1 MAAFVPGLPL
11 ATPSTPRAT
20 TFLGSTA
27 VSTPPP
33 SASAS
38 ASRRVAATMVA
49 AVGTPS
55 KFERMRHKWGTP
67 AMDESKGGMYEEFAS
82 ALEGL
87 SYNFSEGDIVP
98 GVVQQLDPHGAMVD
112 IGAKASAVCPTAEVC
127 IAQDVVLED
136 VLALGDQRE
145 FQVIRSENADGE
157 LLLSIRRI
165 EYSRAWARVAQ
176 LAAENVTVNA
186 TVESINRGG
195 GLVTVEGLRAF
206 LPGSHISVRR
216 ETHEDLVGMELPLKL
231 IQVDPEE
238 KKLVV
243 SHRLA
248 AAAALMTNLTTGAVV
263 KGTVRSVKPYGAFVD
278 IGGVSGLLHISQIS
292 HDHVKDI
299 ELVLSLG
306 MEVKAYVMNQDKS
319 KGRISLSTKV
329 LEAEPGDMMNDPAAV
344 FAVAEETAARYAA
357 RVEEERAA
365 ASSVADDIVS
375 SLDIASL
382 DDLGLGVDVDDVAP
396 ANATAGADAAPAAP
410 AVAGAA
416 AE

>member
-1 MAAFVPGLPL
+1 
-11 ATPSTPRAT
+11 
-20 TFLGSTA
+20 
-27 VSTPPP
+27 
-33 SASAS
+33 
-38 ASRRVAATMVA
+38 MVT
-49 AVGTPS
+49 AVGTPT
-55 KFERMRHKWGTP
+55 KFDRMRQKWGAP
-67 AMDESKGGMYEEFAS
+67 AVDESKGDMYEEFAS

-98 GVVQQLDPHGAMVD
+98 GVVQQLDPNGAMVD
-112 IGAKASAVCPTAEVC
+112 VGAKASAVCPTAEVC
-127 IAQDVVLED
+127 IAQNVALED
-136 VLALGDQRE
+136 VLTLGEQRE
-145 FQVIRSENADGE
+145 FQIIRSENADGE

-176 LAAENVTVNA
+176 LAAEDVTITA
-186 TVESINRGG
+186 TVESVNRGG

-216 ETHEDLVGMELPLKL
+216 EAQEDLVGMELPLKF
-231 IQVDPEE
+231 IQVDQDE

-248 AAAALMTNLTTGAVV
+248 AAASRMTSLETGTVV
-263 KGTVRSVKPYGAFVD
+263 SGTVRSVKPYGAFVD

-299 ELVLSLG
+299 EAVLSPG
-306 MEVKAYVMNQDKS
+306 MEVKAYVMNQDKD

-329 LEAEPGDMMNDPAAV
+329 LEAEPGDMMTDPAAV
-344 FAVAEETAARYAA
+344 FAVAEDTAARYLA

-382 DDLGLGVDVDDVAP
+382 DDLGLGVDVDGAAPEGAP
-396 ANATAGADAAPAAP
+396 AVADAAPAAT

>member
-1 MAAFVPGLPL
+1 M
-11 ATPSTPRAT
+11 
-20 TFLGSTA
+20 
-27 VSTPPP
+27 
-33 SASAS
+33 
-38 ASRRVAATMVA
+38 
-49 AVGTPS
+49 
-55 KFERMRHKWGTP
+55 
-67 AMDESKGGMYEEFAS
+67 
-82 ALEGL
+82 EGL

-98 GVVQQLDPHGAMVD
+98 GVVQQLDPNGAMVD
-112 IGAKASAVCPTAEVC
+112 VGAKASAVCPTAEVC
-127 IAQDVVLED
+127 IAQDVALEEVLT
-136 VLALGDQRE
+136 LGDQRE
-145 FQVIRSENADGE
+145 FQIIRSENADGE

-176 LAAENVTVNA
+176 LAAEDVTITA
-186 TVESINRGG
+186 TVESVNRGG

-216 ETHEDLVGMELPLKL
+216 EAQEDLVGMELPLKL

-248 AAAALMTNLTTGAVV
+248 AAASRMTSLETGSVV
-263 KGTVRSVKPYGAFVD
+263 MGTVRSVKPYGAFVD

-299 ELVLSLG
+299 DGVLSPG
-306 MEVKAYVMNQDKS
+306 MEIKAYVMNQDKD

-344 FAVAEETAARYAA
+344 FAVAEETAARYVA

-382 DDLGLGVDVDDVAP
+382 DDLGLGVDVEGA
-396 ANATAGADAAPAAP
+396 ASAGAGAGADTAPAAT